1 MCMSIHVNLGMLI
14 SCRVKWVSNGYN
26 FLNIYVRLY
35 SRVPVCFRE
44 LYRTI
49 SPLSSS
55 GRRERARDA
64 RDARAHATRA
74 QPLQANDARER
85 RGDARERG
93 AWPGGTATG

>member
-49 SPLSSS
+49 SRS
-55 GRRERARDA
+55 RARA
-64 RDARAHATRA
+64 
-74 QPLQANDARER
+74 
-85 RGDARERG
+85 G
-93 AWPGGTATG
+93 AETQE